1 MSQFAAL
8 TNEKSTNIMPLLFL
22 IMGNAQERKRSFL
35 PTFLPGIFQRTGHRP
50 REATAPQ
57 EGATTTTELPHA
69 MQLNQLK
76 MQIDMGAHF
85 AITRE
90 NYPAFPGLMI
100 DIANYCARTNEISTL
115 EGILNNSY
123 DPKLMEKLQFQI
135 FKLRKER
142 DEMME
147 TNLPP
152 TTEEFQKDGKQNH
165 WPLTDQQWSTIHTVI
180 NAGLIDELKRLPF
193 FEKLASESQ
202 RALTIHAT
210 LVALRRETESEE
222 QFKGKGETGFRGDE
236 GLPTGAEQRIK
247 ELQQQGRELMGGT
260 SGNDLKEV

>member
-1 MSQFAAL
+1 
-8 TNEKSTNIMPLLFL
+8 
-22 IMGNAQERKRSFL
+22 MGSAQERIRSFI
-35 PTFLPGIFQRTGHRP
+35 PRIFQRSEHRP
-50 REATAPQ
+50 RVVIFQEEPPTA
-57 EGATTTTELPHA
+57 AELPHA

-90 NYPAFPGLMI
+90 NYPTFPGLMV

-123 DPKLMEKLQFQI
+123 DPKLIEKLRFQI
-135 FKLRKER
+135 FKLKKER

-147 TNLPP
+147 TNLSP
-152 TTEEFQKDGKQNH
+152 TTEEFQKDGKKIQLA
-165 WPLTDQQWSTIHTVI
+165 LTDQQWSTTHVI
-180 NAGLIDELKRLPF
+180 ANAGLVDELKGLPF
-193 FEKLASESQ
+193 FEKLTPESQ

-222 QFKGKGETGFRGDE
+222 QFKGKGEKFGFRENE
-236 GLPTGAEQRIK
+236 GLPTEAEQRIK
-247 ELQQQGRELMGGT
+247 ELQQQGRELMGGAP
-260 SGNDLKEV
+260 GNDS